1 VAPDL
6 LKDASM
12 TTTDSDVTTA
22 PVDIEQC
29 LLENSALRGE
39 NAALRQAL
47 RVNEAAA
54 SSLFARLL
62 EAETEHPWIA
72 DALRRSEQRASDLES
87 QLASSGSIADLERQT
102 VALQQE
108 IDRIYRTR
116 TMRTVAPARRVW
128 GTLRRLAGRTA

>member
-1 VAPDL
+1 
-6 LKDASM
+6 M

>member
-1 VAPDL
+1 MAPDL